1 MSSLDV
7 PVIKLAQLPQKVKM
21 SSHNV
26 PVHKVSQLDLTKSKV
41 YAGIM
46 CQFIKCHN

>member
-1 MSSLDV
+1 MSSQNV

-41 YAGIM
+41 YGEVM
-46 CQFIKCHN
+46 W